1 MDKIKQ
7 VGLTPY
13 YSDANIRKKIDK
25 LLHNNA
31 VVQSN
36 LGIDS
41 TKEERKNAKKKTN
54 RIKSDIKAMDKI
66 FAEHC
71 FPEND

>member
-7 VGLTPY
+7 VDLTPY
-13 YSDANIRKKIDK
+13 YTSIEIRKKIDK
-25 LLHNNA
+25 LLKENA

-41 TKEERKNAKKKTN
+41 TKEERKNAKKETN
-54 RIKSDIKAMDKI
+54 RIKSDIKTMDKV

>member
-7 VGLTPY
+7 VDLTPY
-13 YSDANIRKKIDK
+13 YTSKEIKNKIDK
-25 LLHNNA
+25 LLQENA

-41 TKEERKNAKKKTN
+41 TKEERKNAKKETN
-54 RIKSDIKAMDKI
+54 RIKSDIKTMDKV

-71 FPEND
+71 SPQND

>member
-1 MDKIKQ
+1 MDKKK
-7 VGLTPY
+7 VDLTPY
-13 YSDANIRKKIDK
+13 YTSKNIRNKIDK
-25 LLHNNA
+25 LLQENA

-41 TKEERKNAKKKTN
+41 NKEERKNAKKETN
-54 RIKSDIKAMDKI
+54 RIKSDIKTMDKV

>member
-1 MDKIKQ
+1 MDKKK
-7 VGLTPY
+7 VDLTPY
-13 YSDANIRKKIDK
+13 YTNDIVRKNIDV
-25 LLHNNA
+25 LLQKNA

-41 TKEERKNAKKKTN
+41 TKEERKNAKKETN
-54 RIKSDIKAMDKI
+54 RIKNNIKTMDKV

>member
-1 MDKIKQ
+1 MGKIKQ
-7 VGLTPY
+7 VDLTPY
-13 YSDANIRKKIDK
+13 YTSKEIRNKIDK
-25 LLHNNA
+25 LLQENA
-31 VVQSN
+31 VIQSN

-41 TKEERKNAKKKTN
+41 TKEERKDAKKETN
-54 RIKSDIKAMDKI
+54 RIKSDIKAMDKV

>member
-1 MDKIKQ
+1 MDKKK
-7 VGLTPY
+7 VDLTPY
-13 YSDANIRKKIDK
+13 YTNDVVRKKIDV
-25 LLHNNA
+25 LLQKNA

-41 TKEERKNAKKKTN
+41 TKEERKNAKKETS
-54 RIKSDIKAMDKI
+54 RIKSDIKTMDKV